1 MVRGV
6 RQSWEWGNDKSKQG
20 NIATGLPRFG
30 GIVASLQPAYL
41 ARLSFGAADLAAI
54 HRLGEAR
61 GRQDLFLRQYS
72 EPLNTLRTHAQV
84 ESTESSNRIEGIVAA
99 PGRVRELVVHQTQPR
114 DRSEQ
119 EIAGYR
125 DALQLI
131 HESHADM
138 RLTQN
143 VVLQLHQMLYR
154 YQAGSGGRWKSTN
167 NDIVERDG
175 TGQVVRVRFTPTSA
189 VATPQAMADLVTH
202 YQSHLDQRLAEPL
215 VLLPLAVLDF
225 LCVHPFSDGNG
236 RVARLL
242 SLLLLYHFDYHVGRY
257 VSLERIVEESRT
269 TYYEALERS
278 SRGWH
283 EHAHDAHPWLEY
295 FWGVLI
301 RAYRE
306 FEERVAS
313 LQGSK
318 TNQIRAAVARRLG
331 AFGIADIERDAPGV
345 SRDMVR
351 HVLRRMRTEG
361 LVRVEG
367 LGRGAKWRAAQP

>member
-1 MVRGV
+1 M
-6 RQSWEWGNDKSKQG
+6 
-20 NIATGLPRFG
+20 TFG
-30 GIVASLQPAYL
+30 SAG
-41 ARLSFGAADLAAI
+41 LAAI

-61 GRQDLFLRQYS
+61 GRQDLFLRQYP
-72 EPLNTLRTHAQV
+72 EQLNPLRTHAQV

-99 PGRVRELVVHQTQPR
+99 PGRVRELVVHQTEPR

-138 RLTQN
+138 RFTESVL
-143 VVLQLHQMLYR
+143 LQLHHLIYR
-154 YQAGSGGRWKSTN
+154 YQPGAGGRWKSTD
-167 NDIVERDG
+167 NDIVERDSAG
-175 TGQVVRVRFTPTSA
+175 AIVRVRFRPTRA
-189 VATPQAMADLVTH
+189 VATPQAMTDLVTR
-202 YQSHLDQRLAEPL
+202 YQDAIDQRLAEPL

-225 LCVHPFSDGNG
+225 LCVHPFTDGNG

-242 SLLLLYHFDYHVGRY
+242 SLLLLSHFDYHVGRY
-257 VSLERIVEESRT
+257 ISLERIVEESRA

-283 EHAHDAHPWLEY
+283 EDAHDAHPWLDY

-301 RAYRE
+301 RAYGE
-306 FEERVAS
+306 FEERVAT
-313 LQGSK
+313 LKGSK
-318 TNQIRAAVARRLG
+318 TEQIRAAVARRVG
-331 AFGIADIERDAPGV
+331 AFGIAEIERDAPGV

-351 HVLRRMRTEG
+351 HVLRQMRTAR
-361 LVRVEG
+361 LVTVEG
-367 LGRGAKWRAAQP
+367 RGRGAKWRAVQP